1 MRGEE
6 VSQEIPFIFSR
17 AFSRHAARERTGRAG
32 EGFVCG
38 WKRGG
43 SWEAPGRLDAVPKL
57 EEAELPHGADGA
69 EQGWTGH
76 SGDSPRQAMGN

>member
-6 VSQEIPFIFSR
+6 VSREIPFIFSR
-17 AFSRHAARERTGRAG
+17 AFSRHAAGERVGRAG

-43 SWEAPGRLDAVPKL
+43 SREAPGRPDTVSKL
-57 EEAELPHGADGA
+57 EEAELPRGADGA
-69 EQGWTGH
+69 
-76 SGDSPRQAMGN
+76 GDGMDGSQR